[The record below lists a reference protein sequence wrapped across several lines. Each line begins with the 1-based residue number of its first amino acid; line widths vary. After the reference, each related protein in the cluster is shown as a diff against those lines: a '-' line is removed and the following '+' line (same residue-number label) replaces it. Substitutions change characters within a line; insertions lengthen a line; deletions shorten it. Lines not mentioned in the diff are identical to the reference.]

1 VCLFYAQSRIPKA
14 KRSKGRKKMSDL
26 KEMLVDQ
33 LQDLLNAENQIVGA
47 LPKMVEAAHDAKLRE
62 VFEKHLAQTENH
74 VKRLTLSLETLGESV
89 DSKPCKGM
97 EGLLEEGQETIEDVE
112 NQDELMADLALIAA
126 AQKVEHYEI
135 SGYGTA
141 RCLAKQVGEREVATL
156 LSHTLGEEEASDFL
170 LTAVAQSLLQQAV
183 SVEFGNGTKAPWG
196 EPGDSSAQ
204 TRTAETHFASEPRSV
219 THGAKSKKA
228 RA

>member
-1 VCLFYAQSRIPKA
+1 
-14 KRSKGRKKMSDL
+14 MSDL
-26 KEMLVDQ
+26 KELLIDQ

-47 LPKMVEAAHDAKLRE
+47 LPKMVDAAHDTKLKE
-62 VFEKHLAQTENH
+62 AFEKHLTQTENH
-74 VKRLTLSLETLGESV
+74 VKRLTLSLQTLGESV
-89 DSKPCKGM
+89 ESEPCKGM
-97 EGLLEEGQETIEDVE
+97 KGLLEEGQEMIKDGESQE
-112 NQDELMADLALIAA
+112 ELIADLALIAA

-141 RCLAKQVGEREVATL
+141 RCLAKQVGQREVATL
-156 LSHTLGEEEASDFL
+156 LSHTLGEEEACDFL

-204 TRTAETHFASEPRSV
+204 TRPAETHSVSEPRSIA
-219 THGAKSKKA
+219 HGKDMPPKSKKA
-228 RA
+228 KA